1 MENTKITKW
10 NENNAIK
17 AASTAQNALFAMA
30 DIQNITNAHEAHMV
44 LATADRLT
52 DNIEFIRAK
61 VLERMQVIGDYDGLK
76 NLTEWAQREGFAK
89 STIYKYVD
97 AAMLINPDGKHS
109 IGQERENVP
118 DYSYS
123 RLKVFAERVKPW
135 AKEKASRLAKMSAKD
150 KKVYWGEDYEQMKNA
165 TATDLTKS
173 IVLSEFVKCD
183 FADTITPDM
192 PIKQYNAAIDVI
204 IGKAIIDDNTTESPA
219 DNTAENTADNTAENT
234 ADNTAENKK
243 VIKLTAD
250 EWTAIVNLCNRIRNG
265 EQVKELPADVVKV
278 LTAHN

>member
-17 AASTAQNALFAMA
+17 AASTAHNALFAMA
-30 DIQNITNAHEAHMV
+30 DIQNITNAHEAHLV

-97 AAMLINPDGKHS
+97 AAMLINTDGKHS
-109 IGQERENVP
+109 IGKERENVP

-123 RLKVFAERVKPW
+123 RLKVFAEKVKPW
-135 AKEKASRLAKMSAKD
+135 AKEKASRLTKMSAKD
-150 KKVYWGEDYEQMKNA
+150 KKAYWGDDYEHMKSS
-165 TATDLTKS
+165 TATDLAKGIVFAEFTK
-173 IVLSEFVKCD
+173 
-183 FADTITPDM
+183 ADMDDIITPDM
-192 PIKQYNAAIDVI
+192 PIKQYNTAIDAI
-204 IGKAIIDDNTTESPA
+204 IGKAVIDNTPVDNTA

-234 ADNTAENKK
+234 ADNTAEKK
-243 VIKLTAD
+243 KTVKLTAD

>member
-17 AASTAQNALFAMA
+17 AASTAQKALFAMA
-30 DIQNITNAHEAHMV
+30 DVQNITNAHEAHLV

-61 VLERMQVIGDYDGLK
+61 VLERMQIIGEYDGLK

-97 AAMLINPDGKHS
+97 AAILINADATHS
-109 IGQERENVP
+109 IAPARENVK
-118 DYSYS
+118 DYTYS
-123 RLKVFAERVKPW
+123 RLKVFAERVKPFVK
-135 AKEKASRLAKMSAKD
+135 KEASRVVKMSAKE
-150 KKVYWGEDYEQMKNA
+150 KKEYWGNEYDTMKNA
-165 TATDLTKS
+165 TVEEITKGMVYAKF
-173 IVLSEFVKCD
+173 IT
-183 FADTITPDM
+183 ADTHGIISPYM
-192 PIKQYNAAIDVI
+192 PNKEYETAIDAI
-204 IGKAIIDDNTTESPA
+204 IGKAVIDNTPA
-219 DNTAENTADNTAENT
+219 DNTADNTTADNTADNTAE
-234 ADNTAENKK
+234 KK
-243 VIKLTAD
+243 KTVNLTAD

-265 EQVKELPADVVKV
+265 EQIKELPADVVNV

>member
-1 MENTKITKW
+1 MENKVIKW

-30 DIQNITNAHEAHMV
+30 DIQNITNAHEAHLV

-61 VLERMQVIGDYDGLK
+61 VLERMQIIGDYDGLK

-97 AAMLINPDGKHS
+97 AAMLITPDGKHS
-109 IGQERENVP
+109 IGKERDNVP

-123 RLKVFAERVKPW
+123 RLKVFAEKVKPW
-135 AKEKASRLAKMSAKD
+135 AKENARRIAKMTAKEKKEFWGDLYEKNKD
-150 KKVYWGEDYEQMKNA
+150 KSVQ
-165 TATDLTKS
+165 DLTALG
-173 IVLSEFVKCD
+173 VVGEFVKCD
-183 FADTITPDM
+183 FDDIITPDM
-192 PIKQYNAAIDVI
+192 PIKQYNAAIDGI
-204 IGKAIIDDNTTESPA
+204 IGKAIIDDTPA
-219 DNTAENTADNTAENT
+219 DNTADNTAENT
-234 ADNTAENKK
+234 TENTADSTAENTTKK
-243 VIKLTAD
+243 VKGVKLTAE